1 MAARFVSVTY
11 ASLVASRD
19 LLKILL
25 ACLNFTLDVEDL
37 LGTDEKKKVSMRY
50 DIAQAA
56 ENHGD
61 EWDLV

>member
-1 MAARFVSVTY
+1 M
-11 ASLVASRD
+11 VASRD

-61 EWDLV
+61 EWDLVWYLR